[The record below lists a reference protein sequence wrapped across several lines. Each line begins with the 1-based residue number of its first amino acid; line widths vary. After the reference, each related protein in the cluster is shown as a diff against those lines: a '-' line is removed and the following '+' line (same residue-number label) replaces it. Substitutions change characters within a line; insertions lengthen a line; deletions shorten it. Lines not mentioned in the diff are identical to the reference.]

1 MSELRAIDPAPF
13 RARYAGPSLES
24 AGERPELQWVKISRL
39 RIDPKYQREIADRGA
54 KNVVSIATRFRW
66 SKFEPVMIAPIAD
79 GLFAVINGQHRAT
92 AAALR
97 GFESIPCCI
106 VKASVTEQA
115 DSFVAINGDVTVMT
129 PLQLH
134 AARLAAGDPAAVKLV
149 EACTEAGVAICR
161 YPVPANKVKPG
172 ETLAIGMLRSA
183 LDKYGREVLVA
194 ALSCITQTRKGNPG
208 MIRAALVEALCVV
221 LESEPAWRADRAR
234 LIFIMQTFDFAAQ
247 FNTARA
253 KSIGTGTKVS
263 AVLVEAIAGHLDSKS
278 SAAPAAPAQAP
289 AKPAAPAPV
298 KASPAP
304 PAPAAKPVAAVRPAA
319 ATGVLSIGRDQITF
333 NGRHVRV
340 SPRQALLVAALAK
353 AKPNCIGDDFLI
365 SKIWNV
371 RPANAGELLNQLVID
386 LAPLR
391 AIGLEVRT
399 QRGVGRQLVEVAA

>member
-66 SKFEPVMIAPIAD
+66 SKFEPVMVAPIAD

-106 VKASVTEQA
+106 VKASVAEQA

-134 AARLAAGDPAAVKLV
+134 AARLASGDPAAVRLV
-149 EACTEAGVAICR
+149 EACTESGVAICR

-183 LDKYGREVLVA
+183 LDKYGRDVLVA

-221 LESEPAWRADRAR
+221 LESEPAWRADRSR
-234 LIFIMQTFDFAAQ
+234 LIFAMQTFDFAAE
-247 FNTARA
+247 FNAARA
-253 KSIGTGTKVS
+253 KSIETGTKVS

-278 SAAPAAPAQAP
+278 PAAPAAPDPAP
-289 AKPAAPAPV
+289 AQPAAPAPV

-304 PAPAAKPVAAVRPAA
+304 PAPASKPAATRPAA
-319 ATGVLSIGRDQITF
+319 GNGALSIGRDQITF
-333 NGRHVRV
+333 NGLHVRV

-365 SKIWNV
+365 SKIWTV
-371 RPANAGELLNQLVID
+371 RPANAVEMLNQLVID
-386 LAPLR
+386 LAALKS
-391 AIGLEVRT
+391 IGLEVRT
-399 QRGVGRQLVEVAA
+399 RPLQPPSPAE